1 MVDSLTD
8 GLKVRHLTM
17 MGLGSAIG
25 AGLFLGTGA
34 GIAAAGPAVLLSY
47 AIAGFLVVLVM
58 RMLGEMAAASPSSG
72 SFSTY
77 AEMAFGRTAGFVT
90 GWLYWFT
97 LVMVM
102 GAEMTGAAAFMGAWF
117 GVDPWIPALV
127 AMVVFAAINLAKV
140 SNFGEFEFWFA
151 AIKVTVIIGFLV
163 IGTLLVFG
171 LLPGSDPVGFANFTG
186 LGGFAPNGVSGIAA
200 GLLVVAFAFGGIEI
214 VTIAAAESK
223 DPALSV
229 GRAVR
234 SVVWRISV
242 FYLGSIL
249 VITLL
254 LPWNRLDEAQ
264 SAAESPFTLVLQ
276 QANFSG
282 VVGFMEAI
290 IVLSLLSAF
299 NAQIYA
305 TSRMMYSLALRGG
318 RRPAGGGRGGRRPV
332 GGGRGGR
339 RPVGGGRGGRRP
351 AGGGRGGRRPA
362 GGGRDGHGPLARV
375 DGSGV
380 PRAALLVSVFF
391 GFVAVLLN
399 YLDLDGLLT
408 FLLNAVGASLLAIW
422 AMTVASQLRLRR
434 RLEAA
439 GPLPVRMWAFPYLS
453 WLALALL
460 VGLTALMLTDGSSRR
475 QVLAT
480 LAVIVVLTV
489 AGQITGRRRA
499 AAR

>member
-47 AIAGFLVVLVM
+47 AIAGFLVILVM

-163 IGTLLVFG
+163 VGTLLVFG
-171 LLPGSDPVGFANFTG
+171 LLPGSDPVGAANFTG

-276 QANFSG
+276 QANLSG
-282 VVGFMEAI
+282 VVGFMEAV

-305 TSRMMYSLALRGG
+305 TSRMMYSLALREG
-318 RRPAGGGRGGRRPV
+318 RRPAGGGREGRR
-332 GGGRGGR
+332 
-339 RPVGGGRGGRRP
+339 
-351 AGGGRGGRRPA
+351 
-362 GGGRDGHGPLARV
+362 GPLARV
-375 DGSGV
+375 DASGV

-422 AMTVASQLRLRR
+422 AVTVASQLRLRR

-439 GPLPVRMWAFPYLS
+439 GPMPVRMWAFPYLS
-453 WLALALL
+453 WVALALL
-460 VGLTALMLTDGSSRR
+460 VGLTVLMLTDASSRR

-480 LAVIVVLTV
+480 LAVLVLLTV
-489 AGQITGRRRA
+489 VGLITGRRRA

>member
-1 MVDSLTD
+1 MMSTPEQSHLST

-34 GIAAAGPAVLLSY
+34 GIVAAGPAVLLSY
-47 AIAGFLVVLVM
+47 ALAGLLVVLVM

-77 AEMAFGRTAGFVT
+77 AEMAFGRTAGFAI

-97 LVMVM
+97 LIMVM
-102 GAEMTGAAAFMGAWF
+102 GAEMTGAAAFMGRWF
-117 GVDPWIPALV
+117 GVDPWIPALI
-127 AMVVFAAINLAKV
+127 AMVFFAAVNLARV
-140 SNFGEFEFWFA
+140 ANFGEFEFWFA
-151 AIKVTVIIGFLV
+151 AVKIAVIVGFLV
-163 IGTLLVFG
+163 IGGLLVFG
-171 LLPGSDPVGFANFTG
+171 LLPSSDPVGWSNFTG

-214 VTIAAAESK
+214 VTIAAAESD

-254 LPWNRLDEAQ
+254 LPWNSLGPAESAAQ
-264 SAAESPFTLVLQ
+264 SPFALVLQ
-276 QANFSG
+276 QASLPG

-290 IVLSLLSAF
+290 IVLALLSAF

-305 TSRMMYSLALRGG
+305 TSRMMFSLADRG
-318 RRPAGGGRGGRRPV
+318 
-332 GGGRGGR
+332 
-339 RPVGGGRGGRRP
+339 
-351 AGGGRGGRRPA
+351 
-362 GGGRDGHGPLARV
+362 DGPRVLARV
-375 DGSGV
+375 TASGV

-391 GFVAVLLN
+391 GFVAVALN

-422 AMTVASQLRLRR
+422 AMTAAAQLRLRR

-439 GPLPVRMWAFPYLS
+439 GPLPVRMWGFPYLS
-453 WLALALL
+453 WFALVLLA
-460 VGLTALMLTDGSSRR
+460 GLTVLMLTDAAARQ
-475 QVLAT
+475 QVLAMVAVVAG
-480 LAVIVVLTV
+480 LAVVGAVT
-489 AGQITGRRRA
+489 ARRSPRVQPA
-499 AAR
+499 P

>member
-47 AIAGFLVVLVM
+47 AIAGFLVILVM

-163 IGTLLVFG
+163 VGTLLVFG
-171 LLPGSDPVGFANFTG
+171 LLPGSAPVGAANFTG

-276 QANFSG
+276 QANLSG
-282 VVGFMEAI
+282 VVGFMEAV

-305 TSRMMYSLALRGG
+305 TSRMMYSLALREG
-318 RRPAGGGRGGRRPV
+318 RR
-332 GGGRGGR
+332 
-339 RPVGGGRGGRRP
+339 
-351 AGGGRGGRRPA
+351 
-362 GGGRDGHGPLARV
+362 GPLARV
-375 DGSGV
+375 DASGV

-422 AMTVASQLRLRR
+422 AVTVASQLRLRR

-453 WLALALL
+453 WVALALL
-460 VGLTALMLTDGSSRR
+460 VGLTVLMLTDASSRR

-480 LAVIVVLTV
+480 LAVLVLLTV
-489 AGQITGRRRA
+489 VGLITGRRRA

>member
-47 AIAGFLVVLVM
+47 ALAGFLVILVM

-163 IGTLLVFG
+163 VGTLLVFG
-171 LLPGSDPVGFANFTG
+171 LLPGSAPVGAANFTG

-276 QANFSG
+276 QANLSG
-282 VVGFMEAI
+282 VVGFMEAV

-305 TSRMMYSLALRGG
+305 TSRMMYSLALREG
-318 RRPAGGGRGGRRPV
+318 RR
-332 GGGRGGR
+332 
-339 RPVGGGRGGRRP
+339 
-351 AGGGRGGRRPA
+351 
-362 GGGRDGHGPLARV
+362 GPLARV
-375 DGSGV
+375 DASGV

-453 WLALALL
+453 WMALALL
-460 VGLTALMLTDGSSRR
+460 VGLTVLMLTDASSRR

-480 LAVIVVLTV
+480 LAVVVLLTV
-489 AGQITGRRRA
+489 VGLVTGRRRA

>member
-117 GVDPWIPALV
+117 DVDPWIPALV

-163 IGTLLVFG
+163 VGTLLVFG
-171 LLPGSDPVGFANFTG
+171 LLPGSDPVGAANFTG

-276 QANFSG
+276 QANLSG
-282 VVGFMEAI
+282 VVGFMEAV

-305 TSRMMYSLALRGG
+305 TSRMMYSLALREG
-318 RRPAGGGRGGRRPV
+318 RR
-332 GGGRGGR
+332 
-339 RPVGGGRGGRRP
+339 
-351 AGGGRGGRRPA
+351 
-362 GGGRDGHGPLARV
+362 GPLARV
-375 DGSGV
+375 DASGV

-453 WLALALL
+453 WMALALL
-460 VGLTALMLTDGSSRR
+460 VGLTVLMLTDASSRR

-480 LAVIVVLTV
+480 LAVVVLLTV
-489 AGQITGRRRA
+489 VGLVTGRRRA

>member
-47 AIAGFLVVLVM
+47 AIAGFLVILVM

-163 IGTLLVFG
+163 VGTLLVFG
-171 LLPGSDPVGFANFTG
+171 LLPGSAPVGAANFTG

-276 QANFSG
+276 QANLSG
-282 VVGFMEAI
+282 VVGFMEAV

-305 TSRMMYSLALRGG
+305 TSRMMYSLALREG
-318 RRPAGGGRGGRRPV
+318 RR
-332 GGGRGGR
+332 
-339 RPVGGGRGGRRP
+339 
-351 AGGGRGGRRPA
+351 
-362 GGGRDGHGPLARV
+362 GPLARV
-375 DGSGV
+375 DASGV

-422 AMTVASQLRLRR
+422 AVTVASQLRLRR

-439 GPLPVRMWAFPYLS
+439 CPLPVRMWAFPYLS
-453 WLALALL
+453 WVALALL
-460 VGLTALMLTDGSSRR
+460 VGLTVLMLTDASSRR

-480 LAVIVVLTV
+480 LAVVVLLTV
-489 AGQITGRRRA
+489 VGLITGRRRA

>member
-47 AIAGFLVVLVM
+47 ALAGFLVILVM

-163 IGTLLVFG
+163 VGTLLVFG
-171 LLPGSDPVGFANFTG
+171 LLPGSAPVGAANFTG

-276 QANFSG
+276 QANLSG
-282 VVGFMEAI
+282 VVGFMEAV

-305 TSRMMYSLALRGG
+305 TSRMMYSLALREG
-318 RRPAGGGRGGRRPV
+318 RR
-332 GGGRGGR
+332 
-339 RPVGGGRGGRRP
+339 
-351 AGGGRGGRRPA
+351 
-362 GGGRDGHGPLARV
+362 GPLARV
-375 DGSGV
+375 DASGV

-422 AMTVASQLRLRR
+422 AVTVASQLRLRR

-453 WLALALL
+453 WVALALL
-460 VGLTALMLTDGSSRR
+460 VGLTVLMLTDASSRR

-480 LAVIVVLTV
+480 LAVVVLLTV
-489 AGQITGRRRA
+489 VGLVTGRRRA

>member
-47 AIAGFLVVLVM
+47 AIAGFLVILVM

-102 GAEMTGAAAFMGAWF
+102 GAEMTGAAGFMGAWF

-163 IGTLLVFG
+163 VGTLLVFG
-171 LLPGSDPVGFANFTG
+171 LLPASDPVGAANFTG

-276 QANFSG
+276 QANLSG
-282 VVGFMEAI
+282 VVGFMEAV

-305 TSRMMYSLALRGG
+305 TSRMMYSLALREG
-318 RRPAGGGRGGRRPV
+318 RR
-332 GGGRGGR
+332 
-339 RPVGGGRGGRRP
+339 
-351 AGGGRGGRRPA
+351 
-362 GGGRDGHGPLARV
+362 GPLARV
-375 DGSGV
+375 DASGV

-422 AMTVASQLRLRR
+422 AVTVASQLRLRR

-453 WLALALL
+453 WVALALL
-460 VGLTALMLTDGSSRR
+460 VGLTVLMLTDASSRR

-480 LAVIVVLTV
+480 LAVVVLLTV
-489 AGQITGRRRA
+489 VGLITGRRRA

>member
-47 AIAGFLVVLVM
+47 AIAGFLVILVM

-163 IGTLLVFG
+163 VGTLLVFG
-171 LLPGSDPVGFANFTG
+171 LLPGSAPVGAANFTG

-276 QANFSG
+276 QANLSG
-282 VVGFMEAI
+282 VVGFMEAV

-305 TSRMMYSLALRGG
+305 TSRMMYSLALREG
-318 RRPAGGGRGGRRPV
+318 RR
-332 GGGRGGR
+332 
-339 RPVGGGRGGRRP
+339 
-351 AGGGRGGRRPA
+351 
-362 GGGRDGHGPLARV
+362 GPLARV
-375 DGSGV
+375 DASGV

-453 WLALALL
+453 WMALALL
-460 VGLTALMLTDGSSRR
+460 VGLTVLMLTDASSRR

-480 LAVIVVLTV
+480 LAVVVLLTV
-489 AGQITGRRRA
+489 VGLVTGRRRA